1 MARIHAAARPAARL
15 AAWRPLRA
23 PLALALALAAPAT
36 SLLAALTTGLRGTGT
51 AISFPHGFVT
61 ALTGG
66 TP

>member
-1 MARIHAAARPAARL
+1 MIQARHLTKRYGKAVAVDG
-15 AAWRPLRA
+15 WGA

-36 SLLAALTTGLRGTGT
+36 SLLPALTTGLRGTGT